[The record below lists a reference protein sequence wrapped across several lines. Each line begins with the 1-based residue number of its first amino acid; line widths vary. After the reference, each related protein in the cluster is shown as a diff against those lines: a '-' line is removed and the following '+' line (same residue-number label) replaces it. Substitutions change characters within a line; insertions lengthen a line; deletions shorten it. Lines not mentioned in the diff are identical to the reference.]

1 MQAGGFLV
9 DSAFG
14 RAVELRRDFGDS
26 SACDRRP
33 QPAPSAAGGA
43 AAAGAAAGATAA
55 GAAAEA
61 AGAAATTGGAS
72 WEGMDAV
79 PSSSPRAAAATTT
92 ISEHLLASTKPAEL
106 QLWLTD
112 HDPQPRGP
120 GQMAVAAPP
129 PAGPT
134 CRPNEFLV
142 E

>member
-1 MQAGGFLV
+1 
-9 DSAFG
+9 
-14 RAVELRRDFGDS
+14 
-26 SACDRRP
+26 
-33 QPAPSAAGGA
+33 
-43 AAAGAAAGATAA
+43 
-55 GAAAEA
+55 
-61 AGAAATTGGAS
+61 
-72 WEGMDAV
+72 MDAG

-92 ISEHLLASTKPAEL
+92 ISELLLASTKPAEL
-106 QLWLTD
+106 QVWLTG